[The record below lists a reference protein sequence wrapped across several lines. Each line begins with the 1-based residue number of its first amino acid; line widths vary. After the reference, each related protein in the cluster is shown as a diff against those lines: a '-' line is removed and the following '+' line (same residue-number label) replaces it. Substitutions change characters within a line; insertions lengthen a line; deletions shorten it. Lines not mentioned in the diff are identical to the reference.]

1 MTHSGLRYSDI
12 CRMDCMMFATSQE
25 ARVSRISGRQG
36 NLLSL
41 ISYLHVLSDNR
52 TSHLKP
58 RVNESSIVDILIA
71 VRVKVP
77 NDVVGPVRSKEAALR
92 FVGVFGMGI
101 ICTL

>member
-41 ISYLHVLSDNR
+41 VNYLHVLSDNKI
-52 TSHLKP
+52 SHLKP
-58 RVNESSIVDILIA
+58 RVNESSIVDMLIV

-77 NDVVGPVRSKEAALR
+77 NDVAGPVRSKEAALR
-92 FVGVFGMGI
+92 LVDVFGMGTM
-101 ICTL
+101 CTL